1 MPSKKSFNIHFE
13 LGVFLVFVCI
23 SIFAYTALVTS
34 TEVSASSEI
43 IDTRN
48 CYTKNSAFRSAKRI
62 CTNYKFRFT
71 YEGKI
76 YIGWSELVRLETET
90 IPYDKVYFSSMR
102 PQATASLRSMADRGN
117 GLIAIALSA
126 LALSAYFFY
135 KQSARKSDGDDS

>member
-1 MPSKKSFNIHFE
+1 MPGKKSLNINFE
-13 LGVFLVFVCI
+13 LGVFLVFVFI
-23 SIFAYTALVTS
+23 SIFTYTAFVTY
-34 TEVSASSEI
+34 TEVSANSEI

-48 CYTKNSAFRSAKRI
+48 CHSKNSAFRSVKRI
-62 CTNYKFRFT
+62 CTNYKFRFS

-90 IPYDKVYFSSMR
+90 TPHDKVYFSSMR

-135 KQSARKSDGDDS
+135 KQFARKSDGDDS